1 MFYLL
6 PKIHKP
12 RVDDITLGRPIMS
25 GCGSPTEK
33 LCQFLDYYLKLIV
46 QTIPSYI
53 RDSKHFLQDIMQER
67 VSFPEGTLL
76 ATLDV
81 KSIYTNIPQ
90 DEGIQYCLEAMT
102 QYYGRNLPLS
112 VNKLRQMFEFVLRGN
127 YFESNNQ
134 LCLQTQ
140 GTSMGTPMAPN
151 FANIFMSCIEDMIIT
166 HAPST
171 LRPCLWKRFIDDIII
186 IWEHGEKSLIEFI
199 NHANSIH
206 DTIKFEYEI
215 SNEKINFLGTTIYF
229 NDKHELES
237 TIFIK
242 PR

>member
-12 RVDDITLGRPIMS
+12 RVDDITLGRPIVS

-33 LCQFLDYYLKLIV
+33 LSQFLDYYLKLMV

-67 VSFPEGTLL
+67 VSFPEDTLL

-90 DEGIQYCLEAMT
+90 DEGIQCCLEAMT

-127 YFESNNQ
+127 YFEFNNQ
-134 LCLQTQ
+134 LYLQTH

-151 FANIFMSCIEDMIIT
+151 FANIFMSCIEDIIIT

-186 IWEHGEKSLIEFI
+186 IWEHGEKSIKVNMTRKFLLMKNVNLSMLISNFDIKLFKTEPF
-199 NHANSIH
+199 SSYSLLK
-206 DTIKFEYEI
+206 IKF
-215 SNEKINFLGTTIYF
+215 L
-229 NDKHELES
+229 H
-237 TIFIK
+237 
-242 PR
+242 